1 MTVAM
6 SDLPPSD
13 GWTTD
18 DLDALPEDGIRRELL
33 DGVLLVSPSP
43 TDIHQIIAM
52 RLGVALEESCP
63 AELQVTQG
71 VEVRINP
78 RRSFIPDV
86 LVATDE
92 AARRRGRYYQPHEV
106 VLAVEIVSPTSQ
118 SMDRITKP
126 ALFAAAGIPYYW
138 RIETDGGISVHAYK
152 IDPENEMYRPFDIF
166 EVVIETAEPWPMTVP
181 IRRLTPRHL

>member
-1 MTVAM
+1 MTAAL
-6 SDLPPSD
+6 SDVPPAG

-18 DLDALPEDGIRRELL
+18 DLDDLPDDGFRRELL

-43 TDIHQIIAM
+43 TDVHQIIAM

-63 AELQVTQG
+63 PDLQVTQG
-71 VEVRINP
+71 VEVRISQ

-92 AARRRGRYYQPHEV
+92 AAQRRARHYAPFEV

-126 ALFAAAGIPYYW
+126 ALYAAAGIPNYW
-138 RIETDGGISVHAYK
+138 CIETDGGIAVHAYR
-152 IDPENEMYRPFDIF
+152 IDREHGTYRPVGSFTDKIS
-166 EVVIETAEPWPMTVP
+166 VAEPWSIEVP
-181 IRRLTPRHL
+181 VAKLTPRYL